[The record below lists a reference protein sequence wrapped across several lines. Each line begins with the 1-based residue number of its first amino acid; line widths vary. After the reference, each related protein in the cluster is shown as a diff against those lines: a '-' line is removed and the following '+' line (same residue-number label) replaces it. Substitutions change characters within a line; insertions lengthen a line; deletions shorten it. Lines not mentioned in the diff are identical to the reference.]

1 MQMLLPPST
10 ARVCPVMKEASS
22 EAKKAVKMA
31 YMFWGDFFK
40 AFFLRKKLKMSTK
53 RFFLQIFYV
62 DNAKIRDAPVSY
74 LDGYPANLY
83 PAV

>member
-22 EAKKAVKMA
+22 EAKKAEKMA
-31 YMFWGDFFK
+31 NIFWGDFFK
-40 AFFLRKKLKMSTK
+40 AFFFTKKMSTE
-53 RFFLQIFYV
+53 RFFLQNLYV